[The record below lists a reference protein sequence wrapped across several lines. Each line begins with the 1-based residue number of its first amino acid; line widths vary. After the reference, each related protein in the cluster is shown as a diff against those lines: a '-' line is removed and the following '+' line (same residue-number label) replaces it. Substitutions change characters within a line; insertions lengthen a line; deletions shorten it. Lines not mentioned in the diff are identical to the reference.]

1 MSTRPTGPTVRTS
14 LTVAHHELRMM
25 VRERL
30 IIVVLAVFL
39 SMTVLAGYIGYSS
52 ALVVDQAYAL
62 ALPYLQR
69 VGPVRANP
77 FDAVSHLSLQRNLS
91 IYYFLIGSLLAI
103 IIGYVAGVR
112 DRTARTSGLLLSR
125 PVSRTAYTRAKVL
138 TVLAALA
145 LVLALSFTVTMA
157 ASAFLPGLSLSIDQA
172 GRLVLFFTL
181 SWVYLGVF
189 GLLGLAAGI
198 GARTEISALL
208 LPVVTWIVVGF
219 VLPQASSATEPT
231 ATLNPVTVSAPISSP
246 NQYFVV
252 MGQLTSPLS
261 IADAYKRTANDLLE
275 FATRAP
281 VGQVLA
287 DNTSHLGAVAGA
299 LLIALTMAT
308 IAIRRYSPT
317 EDGIS

>member
-1 MSTRPTGPTVRTS
+1 MSTRSAGPTVRTS
-14 LTVAHHELRMM
+14 LTVARHELRMV

-30 IIVVLAVFL
+30 ILVVLAVFL
-39 SMTVLAGYIGYSS
+39 AMTVLAGYIGFSS
-52 ALVVDQAYAL
+52 ASVVDKAYAL
-62 ALPYLQR
+62 ALPYIQR
-69 VGPVRANP
+69 GGAPRANP

-103 IIGYVAGVR
+103 IIGHVAGVR

-125 PVSRTAYTRAKVL
+125 PISRTAYAGAKVL

-145 LVLALSFTVTMA
+145 LVLALSFGVTLA
-157 ASAFLPGLSLSIDQA
+157 ASALLPGLSLSLDQA
-172 GRLVLFFTL
+172 GRLALFFAL

-198 GARTEISALL
+198 AARTEISALL
-208 LPVVTWIVVGF
+208 LPVVAWIVVGF
-219 VLPQASSATEPT
+219 VLPQASSAIEPT
-231 ATLNPVTVSAPISSP
+231 ATLNPVTVSAPVSSP
-246 NQYFVV
+246 NQYFVI

-275 FATRAP
+275 FASQAP
-281 VGQVLA
+281 VVQVLA
-287 DNTSHLGAVAGA
+287 ENTAHLVAVVGA
-299 LLIALTMAT
+299 LLIAVALA
-308 IAIRRYSPT
+308 AVSIRRYSPT